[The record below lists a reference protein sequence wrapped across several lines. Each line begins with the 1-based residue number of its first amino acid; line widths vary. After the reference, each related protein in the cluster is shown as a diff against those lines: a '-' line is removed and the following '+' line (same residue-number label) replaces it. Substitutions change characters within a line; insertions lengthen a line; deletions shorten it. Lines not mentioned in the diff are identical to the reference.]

1 MAKYN
6 LETRYSVVGLVEH
19 FNISVAVMEHYLPG
33 NLTRINGDI
42 NYELQHSLR
51 E

>member
-19 FNISVAVMEHYLPG
+19 FNTSLAVMEKYLPG
-33 NLTRINGDI
+33 KGEKKDPYPPLFINSVI
-42 NYELQHSLR
+42 KL
-51 E
+51 